1 MEVASYNKNQMCAVI
16 EAWML
21 STMHAKGVVWNTL
34 FEDDRDVWLKR
45 KQIKATDRDMVWVT
59 QSEDVW

>member
-1 MEVASYNKNQMCAVI
+1 MCAVI

-45 KQIKATDRDMVWVT
+45 KQIKATDRDTVWVT
-59 QSEDVW
+59 QSENVW